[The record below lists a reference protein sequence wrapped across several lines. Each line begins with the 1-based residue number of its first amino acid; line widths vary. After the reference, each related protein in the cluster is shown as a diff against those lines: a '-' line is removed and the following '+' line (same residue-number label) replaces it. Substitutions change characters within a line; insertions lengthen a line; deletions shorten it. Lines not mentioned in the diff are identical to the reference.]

1 MTVTTYTI
9 NKGINSQ
16 YFGLKNV
23 EENRVLFSAPNNWK
37 TKKGAKNWAI
47 KNGYQFIEIAS

>member
-9 NKGINSQ
+9 NKGTNSQ
-16 YFGLKNV
+16 YFGLKII